1 MQMGWV
7 EWVKLVEVLSKPKY
21 LKMLI
26 VLLEIVDGMEFN
38 SEMLK
43 KCINVMILFGKQ
55 NILSKRTVAIGS
67 CNLWGLSNAHHIQDL
82 SNLKFF
88 FVNEFFFHSIT
99 NKCDVCWLHCTL
111 K

>member
-1 MQMGWV
+1 M
-7 EWVKLVEVLSKPKY
+7 KLVEVLSKPKY